1 MGDPKKGT
9 GPLEGSLSVKKAG
22 AKIKRVS
29 ASVLKASR
37 VGKNPVHGSE
47 LQEKR
52 LRARKMKGMAKGKN
66 SDTKKVVVKTVT
78 KRILK
83 PVRHVEALEA
93 VRSGLLPQELNT
105 LIERGY
111 ARGELVRLIGPRS
124 TIERKLS
131 GSIRLD
137 LQESDRLARLSRIIA
152 KAEAVFGSAEK
163 ARHWME
169 RPSSRLP
176 RGESPLSL
184 LDTDGGTQVV
194 TERLLQI
201 EHGIFA

>member
-9 GPLEGSLSVKKAG
+9 DPLAGSLPVKQVKP
-22 AKIKRVS
+22 KIKRVNAS
-29 ASVLKASR
+29 ALEESR
-37 VGKNPVHGSE
+37 PARKPVRGRE
-47 LQEKR
+47 LQEI
-52 LRARKMKGMAKGKN
+52 RAQARMTKGGAKGK
-66 SDTKKVVVKTVT
+66 SSGTRKVVVKTST
-78 KRILK
+78 GRILK
-83 PVRHVEALEA
+83 PLRHVEALEA
-93 VRSGLLPQELNT
+93 VRSGLLPQGLNV

-137 LQESDRLARLSRIIA
+137 LQESDRLARLRRIIA
-152 KAEAVFGSAEK
+152 KAEEVFGNAQK

>member
-9 GPLEGSLSVKKAG
+9 DQPAGSLPVKKVSPGVKRAAASALEQGRKPLHGRELQEIRAQARKMKAG
-22 AKIKRVS
+22 AKVRNS
-29 ASVLKASR
+29 
-37 VGKNPVHGSE
+37 G
-47 LQEKR
+47 
-52 LRARKMKGMAKGKN
+52 ARKAFAK
-66 SDTKKVVVKTVT
+66 TATM
-78 KRILK
+78 RILK
-83 PVRHVEALEA
+83 PRRHVEALEA
-93 VRSGLLPQELNT
+93 VRSGMPPQELNV

-111 ARGELVRLIGPRS
+111 SRAELVRLIGPRS

-152 KAEAVFGSAEK
+152 NAEGVFGSAEK

>member
-9 GPLEGSLSVKKAG
+9 GPLAGSLLVKKVST
-22 AKIKRVS
+22 KSKRVAAS
-29 ASVLKASR
+29 ALKASR
-37 VGKNPVHGSE
+37 PSKKPAHGRE
-47 LQEKR
+47 LQEIR
-52 LRARKMKGMAKGKN
+52 LQARKMKAGAKGKN
-66 SDTKKVVVKTVT
+66 SGAGKLVARTATR
-78 KRILK
+78 RILK
-83 PVRHVEALEA
+83 PLRHIEALEA
-93 VRSGLLPQELNT
+93 VRSGLLPQELNI

-111 ARGELVRLIGPRS
+111 ARAELVRLVGPRS

-152 KAEAVFGSAEK
+152 KAEAVFGNAEK

>member
-1 MGDPKKGT
+1 MGSQKKGP
-9 GPLEGSLSVKKAG
+9 GPQVGSRLVKKASTNTKQV
-22 AKIKRVS
+22 A
-29 ASVLKASR
+29 APAMKAGSS
-37 VGKNPVHGSE
+37 GKKPVRGRE
-47 LQEKR
+47 LQEMR
-52 LRARKMKGMAKGKN
+52 AQARKMKVGSKSKH
-66 SDTKKVVVKTVT
+66 SDTAKAVMETST
-78 KRILK
+78 RRILR
-83 PVRHVEALEA
+83 PLRHVDALEA

-105 LIERGY
+105 LIRRGY
-111 ARGELVRLIGPRS
+111 ARAELVRLIGPRS

-152 KAEAVFGSAEK
+152 KAEAVFGDAEK

>member
-1 MGDPKKGT
+1 MGDPKKGADPT
-9 GPLEGSLSVKKAG
+9 AGKLPAKKAIPEVKRAAASALEQGRRSKKLLHGRESQEVRAHARKTKAG
-22 AKIKRVS
+22 AKVKTS
-29 ASVLKASR
+29 
-37 VGKNPVHGSE
+37 G
-47 LQEKR
+47 
-52 LRARKMKGMAKGKN
+52 ARKAFAK
-66 SDTKKVVVKTVT
+66 TATM
-78 KRILK
+78 RILK
-83 PVRHVEALEA
+83 PRRHVEALDA
-93 VRSGLLPQELNT
+93 VRCGILPHELNV

-111 ARGELVRLIGPRS
+111 ARAEIVRLIGPRS

-152 KAEAVFGSAEK
+152 NAEGVFGSAEK
-163 ARHWME
+163 ARHWMQ

>member
-1 MGDPKKGT
+1 MGDPKKVI
-9 GPLEGSLSVKKAG
+9 GPLEGGLSAKKAG
-22 AKIKRVS
+22 KKIKRVS
-29 ASVLKASR
+29 TSVLKAR
-37 VGKNPVHGSE
+37 QVGKNPVHGSE
-47 LQEKR
+47 LQEMR
-52 LRARKMKGMAKGKN
+52 LQARKMKGRAKGK
-66 SDTKKVVVKTVT
+66 SSGTKKMVVKTAT
-78 KRILK
+78 RRILK
-83 PVRHVEALEA
+83 PLRHVEALEA

-111 ARGELVRLIGPRS
+111 ARAELVRLIGPRS

-152 KAEAVFGSAEK
+152 KAEAVFGNAEK

-169 RPSSRLP
+169 RPSSKLP

>member
-1 MGDPKKGT
+1 MGDPKKGA
-9 GPLEGSLSVKKAG
+9 GPLEGGRPGKKVTTKVKRVTASTLKAG
-22 AKIKRVS
+22 RTG
-29 ASVLKASR
+29 R
-37 VGKNPVHGSE
+37 NPVHGRE
-47 LQEKR
+47 LQEMR
-52 LRARKMKGMAKGKN
+52 LQARKMKGGVKSKN
-66 SDTKKVVVKTVT
+66 SGARKMVVKTAT

-83 PVRHVEALEA
+83 PLRHVEALEA
-93 VRSGLLPQELNT
+93 VRSGLLPQELNI

-111 ARGELVRLIGPRS
+111 ARAELVRLVGPRS

-152 KAEAVFGSAEK
+152 KAEAVFGNAEK

>member
-1 MGDPKKGT
+1 MGDPKKST
-9 GPLEGSLSVKKAG
+9 GPLEGDLPAKKAG

-29 ASVLKASR
+29 ASVLKARR

-47 LQEKR
+47 LQEMR
-52 LRARKMKGMAKGKN
+52 LQARKMKGRAEGKN
-66 SDTKKVVVKTVT
+66 SSAKKVVVKTAT
-78 KRILK
+78 RRILK
-83 PVRHVEALEA
+83 PLRHVEALEA

-111 ARGELVRLIGPRS
+111 ARADLVRLVGPRS

-152 KAEAVFGSAEK
+152 KAEAVFGNVEK

>member
-1 MGDPKKGT
+1 MADPKQGT
-9 GPLEGSLSVKKAG
+9 GRRGSLLAQKVRRDVKRATAAALDVTSPSRKPAHG
-22 AKIKRVS
+22 RDAQEVS
-29 ASVLKASR
+29 L
-37 VGKNPVHGSE
+37 PP
-47 LQEKR
+47 
-52 LRARKMKGMAKGKN
+52 RKVEGGAKGKK
-66 SDTKKVVVKTVT
+66 SGPRKVVAKTAS

-83 PVRHVEALEA
+83 PLPHAEALEA
-93 VRSGLLPQELNT
+93 VRSGLSPQEINT

-111 ARGELVRLIGPRS
+111 ARAELVRLVGPRS

-131 GSIRLD
+131 GSIRLNF
-137 LQESDRLARLSRIIA
+137 QESDRLARLSRIIA
-152 KAEAVFGSAEK
+152 RAEAVFGNAGK

-176 RGESPLSL
+176 LGESPLSL
-184 LDTDGGTQVV
+184 LDTDGGVQVV